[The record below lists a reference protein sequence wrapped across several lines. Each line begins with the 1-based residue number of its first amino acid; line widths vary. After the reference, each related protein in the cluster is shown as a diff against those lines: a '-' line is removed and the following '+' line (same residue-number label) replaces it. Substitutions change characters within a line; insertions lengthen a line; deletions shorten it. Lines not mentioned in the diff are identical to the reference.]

1 MTDSDEELAEK
12 MSKILAE
19 EIDWELLA
27 DIFVKQG
34 WTMVDLPRFQNRYEA
49 IDIDLWIDDN
59 CTGKHLKRGRTFVF
73 EAKQDAE
80 WFSLRWI

>member
-1 MTDSDEELAEK
+1 MTLLEEELSER

-34 WTMVDLPRFQNRYEA
+34 WIMIDLPRFHDR
-49 IDIDLWIDDN
+49 
-59 CTGKHLKRGRTFVF
+59 
-73 EAKQDAE
+73 
-80 WFSLRWI
+80 